1 MKAHRTDVV
10 SLGFGLV
17 FVALAG
23 WWLLAQLLGLDLP
36 PVGWFLAGGLIL
48 IGVLGLV
55 GALRS
60 GRGDRRDA
68 ERPAPADAG
77 SGDRRDAERPA
88 PVDTVDAGFGDRPG
102 PERPLTETGPALA
115 DEWPTA
121 AVTDERPGAVE
132 DRPVSGGG
140 TPRWSPADPLDAD
153 PTGGPPPGPAAERVT
168 EPLPRL
174 TADPTVA
181 GPTSDP
187 TDPTNPDAPRRG
199 PQRADG

>member
-48 IGVLGLV
+48 IGALGLL

-68 ERPAPADAG
+68 GRPAPADA
-77 SGDRRDAERPA
+77 
-88 PVDTVDAGFGDRPG
+88 VDAGLGDRPG
-102 PERPLTETGPALA
+102 PERPLTEAGPAPA

-140 TPRWSPADPLDAD
+140 APRWSPADPLDAD
-153 PTGGPPPGPAAERVT
+153 PAGGPPPGPAAERVT

-174 TADPTVA
+174 TADPTAA
-181 GPTSDP
+181 GPTADPSD
-187 TDPTNPDAPRRG
+187 PDAPRRG
-199 PQRADG
+199 PQGADG